1 MKTINFVVDSEKG
14 IATGDLSVELAE
26 GENPLEKAPKV
37 EAKEGYKFVEWKASE
52 DRLTYTAIFEEVK
65 TEEPQGPKLNE
76 NLRFTLDSIDGDKMV
91 LISSHNI
98 DKVLVKTRSDE
109 EIEATIEQVDKEIYT
124 LSLCRPLEAG
134 EKVIIEIIV
143 NNEISKAIRTR
154 V

>member
-1 MKTINFVVDSEKG
+1 
-14 IATGDLSVELAE
+14 
-26 GENPLEKAPKV
+26 
-37 EAKEGYKFVEWKASE
+37 
-52 DRLTYTAIFEEVK
+52 
-65 TEEPQGPKLNE
+65 
-76 NLRFTLDSIDGDKMV
+76 MV